1 MPENELY
8 HYGKL
13 GMKWGHHRTQV
24 LISKNSKLK
33 GKQEKYLS
41 KHQNL
46 TRLAEKAHV
55 KYDLAN
61 STAILKK
68 IKYDNKN
75 IKVQKKIQKT
85 NDPIRKAK
93 LQMIADKYSY
103 KSSVEKKKADEEYRS
118 KPYGIKATK
127 LLNKS
132 NEAARLAE
140 RSKALI
146 SKNEYTM
153 LKIQTK
159 LDNSVR

>member
-13 GMKWGHHRTQV
+13 GMKWGHHRTQA
-24 LISKNSKLK
+24 LTSKNARLAN
-33 GKQEKYLS
+33 KQEQYVS
-41 KHQNL
+41 KNKKFS
-46 TRLAEKAHV
+46 RLAEKAHV
-55 KYDLAN
+55 KYDLAD
-61 STAILKK
+61 SSAAKQK

-75 IKVQKKIQKT
+75 LKVQKKIQKT
-85 NDPIRKAK
+85 MDPIRKAK
-93 LQMIADKYSY
+93 LQMVADKYSY
-103 KSSVEKKKADEEYRS
+103 KSATQKKKIDEEYRS
-118 KPYGIKATK
+118 TPYGVKANK

-146 SKNEYTM
+146 SKNEYM
-153 LKIQTK
+153 LLKIQTK